1 MTASGIRI
9 FARARGDVSELSL
22 MNIVLQISSAIGLL
36 LAARQLTDFIM
47 LYVFREKNHY
57 CNMKYLKTEK
67 L

>member
-1 MTASGIRI
+1 MAASGIRI
-9 FARARGDVSELSL
+9 FARVRGDVSELSL

-36 LAARQLTDFIM
+36 LAARSLTDFIM

-57 CNMKYLKTEK
+57 FNMKYLKTEK